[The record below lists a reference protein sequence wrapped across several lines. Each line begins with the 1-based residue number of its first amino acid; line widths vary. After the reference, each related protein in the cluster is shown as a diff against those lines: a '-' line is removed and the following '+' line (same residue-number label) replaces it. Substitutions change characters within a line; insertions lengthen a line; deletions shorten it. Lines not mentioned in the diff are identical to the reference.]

1 MSLARKIHYKALHRP
16 LIRIS
21 ELRREREGERFLR
34 SQPDLWRLLSAYR
47 EASESVGC
55 SYADYAYLFRRLR
68 EYRYREVLECGTGA
82 STVVL
87 AYAAMLNTRDGSPC
101 RITSLDSIK
110 PWYESACKFFPDEL
124 RDCAS
129 IHYSDVVPSGFSIY
143 RGVRYASL
151 PERDYD
157 FVFTDGPYGLL
168 EDGSVAANFDFI
180 HLLQNSAPDHAMSTV
195 VDHRL
200 CTCFILQQIL
210 PSRFSYYPSRK
221 LGVVA
226 DAKKAD
232 FRYYSGGS
240 PAEFKHCQRAFGKTT
255 FLPSVDA
262 RG

>member
-34 SQPDLWRLLSAYR
+34 SQPELWRLLSAYC

-101 RITSLDSIK
+101 QITSLDSIK

-151 PERDYD
+151 PENVWTQQWNVGDVVIWDNRRVLHRRDAFPND
-157 FVFTDGPYGLL
+157 MRRMMRRCQVLARESL
-168 EDGSVAANFDFI
+168 E
-180 HLLQNSAPDHAMSTV
+180 ST
-195 VDHRL
+195 
-200 CTCFILQQIL
+200 
-210 PSRFSYYPSRK
+210 
-221 LGVVA
+221 
-226 DAKKAD
+226 
-232 FRYYSGGS
+232 
-240 PAEFKHCQRAFGKTT
+240 
-255 FLPSVDA
+255 
-262 RG
+262 